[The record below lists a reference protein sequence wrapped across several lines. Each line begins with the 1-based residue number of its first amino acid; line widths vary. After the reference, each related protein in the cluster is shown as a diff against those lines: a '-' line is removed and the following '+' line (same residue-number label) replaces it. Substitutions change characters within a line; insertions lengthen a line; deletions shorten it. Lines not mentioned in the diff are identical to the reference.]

1 MAASNDAGAFAPPSS
16 NAAVIRTLD
25 PLLLGLATLFA
36 VLGVYAALR
45 VAARARAAAAPN
57 AWRVFAGCV
66 LGAALLATYVVGGR
80 ALGMPENA
88 RPGDG
93 GGLPVALLA
102 AITLLLAA
110 TLLMGDA
117 PAVAADGARPT
128 LRGRIAGVFL
138 VVTLL
143 VGGLV
148 LVALQEQMAGAERAA
163 VYEAHHIA
171 RAIAIAGG
179 TDSVGQPETLRR
191 YLAQLH
197 ERDDRTVYVVDVTQR
212 VVASFEPAQL
222 GTTVRDAPST
232 AIAQVLADGVPRQ
245 ALSLSGTPERL
256 LVAPLRAVPT
266 DGRSAVIGAMVV
278 EYTDLHDMLAQEAR
292 ASAERLFAIAIA
304 VVLLI
309 ALLGSRLATAI
320 ATPIAA
326 LTRGASRLAG
336 GSYDV
341 DVPVTT
347 RDEVGTLA
355 AAFNAMARELR
366 AGHARVLADHEALE
380 GRVAER
386 TDALRESNAHL
397 SESNRRLRETQ
408 EQLLQVEKM
417 ASIGQLASGVAHEIN
432 NPIGYVYSNLGTLD
446 KYFEGLLALL
456 DRYAAAEERIADAAT
471 RDDIAS
477 AKQAMDIDF
486 VKQDLVA
493 LLAESR
499 EGITRVKKIVQDLRN
514 FSRTA
519 GDEPWQPADLV
530 AGIESTLNIV
540 RNELKYKAEVVRA
553 FAPLPLVECRP
564 SQLNQVFMNL
574 LVNAAQAI
582 RERGTI
588 RIATGVAGEDAWV
601 EVSDTGDGIR
611 PEHLSRVFDPFFT
624 TKAVGQGTGLGLAL
638 SYRIID
644 EHHGRI
650 EVESEVGV
658 GTRFRVLLPIRQP
671 RASGVRESD
680 GETEV
685 GVVPSAVNSAAT
697 SKLSLAPLAGRGL
710 G

>member
-1 MAASNDAGAFAPPSS
+1 M
-16 NAAVIRTLD
+16 IRTLD
-25 PLLLGLATLFA
+25 PLLVGLSLLFA
-36 VLGVYAALR
+36 ILGVYAALR
-45 VAARARAAAAPN
+45 VAARARASAAPL
-57 AWRVFAGCV
+57 AWRVLAGCV
-66 LGAALLATYVVGGR
+66 LGAALLGTYVVAQR
-80 ALGMPENA
+80 TLGMPEHA
-88 RPGDG
+88 RPGVG

-148 LVALQEQMAGAERAA
+148 LTALRDQVEGAERAA

-179 TDSVGQPETLRR
+179 ADSVRQPETLRR

-212 VVASFEPAQL
+212 VIASFDPAL
-222 GTTVRDAPST
+222 VGTTVRDAPST
-232 AIAQVLADGVPRQ
+232 AIAQVLADGVRRP
-245 ALSLSGTPERL
+245 ALSLPAGGTPERL

-266 DGRSAVIGAMVV
+266 DPRSAVIGAMVV
-278 EYTDLHDMLAQEAR
+278 EYTDLHDMLVQEAR

-326 LTRGASRLAG
+326 LTRSASRLAG

-366 AGHARVLADHEALE
+366 AGHARLLADHDALE

-386 TDALRESNAHL
+386 TDALRQSNAHL
-397 SESNRRLRETQ
+397 SETNQRLRETQ

-446 KYFEGLLALL
+446 RYFEGLLALL
-456 DRYAAAEERIADAAT
+456 DRYAAAEERIADTAT
-471 RDDIAS
+471 RDDLAR

-499 EGITRVKKIVQDLRN
+499 EGITRVKQIVQDLRN

-588 RIATGVAGEDAWV
+588 RIATGVAGEHAWV

-638 SYRIID
+638 SYRIVD

-658 GTRFRVLLPIRQP
+658 GTRFRVWLPIRQP
-671 RASGVRESD
+671 SANGVREGGGGS
-680 GETEV
+680 EA
-685 GVVPSAVNSAAT
+685 GVAPYADDSAAT